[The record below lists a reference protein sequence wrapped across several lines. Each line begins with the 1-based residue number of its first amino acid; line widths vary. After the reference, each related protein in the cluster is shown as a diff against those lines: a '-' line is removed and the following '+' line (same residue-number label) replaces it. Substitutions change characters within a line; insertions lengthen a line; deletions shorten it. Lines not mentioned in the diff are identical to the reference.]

1 MRNQVMAGNREPVID
16 KGGIDGLKKAQIPN
30 LMKSDIIETR
40 LRDNRTYLNLTLSD
54 LLLTYIIVRRVLVP
68 SEQTRETII
77 MVVVRLKRFLE

>member
-1 MRNQVMAGNREPVID
+1 MRNQVMAGSREPVID

-30 LMKSDIIETR
+30 LTKSDIIETR

-77 MVVVRLKRFLE
+77 MVVVRLKWFF

>member
-1 MRNQVMAGNREPVID
+1 MAGSREPVID

-30 LMKSDIIETR
+30 LTKSDIIETR

-77 MVVVRLKRFLE
+77 MVVVRLKRFFRMK